1 MSKGSYSPHQ
11 SSIANMDA
19 NIMAIL
25 TYALPVIAAYLPI
38 VWSIAWLIPILI
50 FFMEKKSNLV
60 KFHAMQS
67 VVLYVVRVIVISIL
81 HVIPLLGGLASFIV
95 GIIFTLIAIV
105 AVIGA
110 FNYEEFRIP
119 FIGDFVARLIK

>member
-1 MSKGSYSPHQ
+1 MAKGNYSPHQ

-19 NIMAIL
+19 NIMAVL
-25 TYALPVIAAYLPI
+25 TYVLPVIAAYLPI
-38 VWSIAWLIPILI
+38 VWRIAWLIPILI
-50 FFMEKKSNLV
+50 FFMEKESNLV

-67 VVLYVVRVIVISIL
+67 VVLYVARVIIISIL
-81 HVIPLLGGLASFIV
+81 SFIPLLGGLAGFIV
-95 GIIFTLIAIV
+95 GIIFTIIAIV

-119 FIGDFVARLIK
+119 FIGDLVARLIK

>member
-1 MSKGSYSPHQ
+1 MSRGNYSPHQ

-19 NIMAIL
+19 NIMAVITYIL
-25 TYALPVIAAYLPI
+25 PIIAANLPI
-38 VWSIAWLIPILI
+38 VWRIAWILPVLI

-67 VVLYVVRVIVISIL
+67 VALHVVRVVVLSIL
-81 HVIPLLGGLASFIV
+81 GIIPLLGGLVGFIV
-95 GIIFTLIAIV
+95 GIAFTLLAIIAIV
-105 AVIGA
+105 GA
-110 FNYEEFRIP
+110 FSYEEFHIP